1 LKGFDYGGEGLA
13 NLSRKGESY
22 TGIREYGIGGRGE
35 RTEDCVNDMVCVF
48 ECSGKVVG
56 ERDIEILELSC
67 KTLCNGL
74 GHAMEV
80 EILRLN
86 APKMGWFTY
95 LVQIILALLWVVDRR
110 LVAIMPK
117 MSRSYETIS
126 TCESHSQIL
135 FS

>member
-1 LKGFDYGGEGLA
+1 MKGFDYGGEGLA

-35 RTEDCVNDMVCVF
+35 RTEDCINDMVCVF
-48 ECSGKVVG
+48 ECGWKVVDEG
-56 ERDIEILELSC
+56 DIEILELSC

-117 MSRSYETIS
+117 MSRSYKAIT
-126 TCESHSQIL
+126 TCESH
-135 FS
+135 F

>member
-86 APKMGWFTY
+86 APKMF
-95 LVQIILALLWVVDRR
+95 WVVDRR

-126 TCESHSQIL
+126 ACESHSQIL